1 MRRLSLL
8 LVIVAL
14 VLTSSAV
21 ASEVQATPQYESD
34 VEYDAVTSGSQELT
48 TTVELTSE
56 TISSDVSISFH
67 STGDAIIDHGSLDE
81 SVPGDV
87 EIESTPRGYE
97 IEELR
102 PGQVVTIE
110 FNAYPRET
118 GEEAIDVARVTL
130 DSSQQPSSETDTIT
144 EDISEDS
151 AWFALQESI
160 NERSEIQEE
169 HNRELVELEN
179 EKDEEIA
186 IREGQI
192 DDLESTIDDRESTI
206 DDMRL
211 MTYSGIIVGILG
223 VLGTAGMY
231 FWRERR
237 HDTIKSNI
245 GYELDGLGSD
255 LEDISGKDSAAYEDY
270 ETRRKELQKK
280 HDIPYHGT
288 TSGFDNADNDSPA
301 TGFESSENSESGDG
315 GFNDEGFD
323 EEGFGDEF
331 EDDVD
336 EFKNDG
342 L

>member
-1 MRRLSLL
+1 M
-8 LVIVAL
+8 ITVAL

-67 STGDAIIDHGSLDE
+67 STEDAIIDHGSLDE

-144 EDISEDS
+144 EDISEGS

-160 NERSEIQEE
+160 NERSDLQEE
-169 HNRELVELEN
+169 HTRELDELEN

-186 IREGQI
+186 IKEGRI
-192 DDLESTIDDRESTI
+192 NDLESTI

-223 VLGTAGMY
+223 ILGTAGMY

-255 LEDISGKDSAAYEDY
+255 LEDISGKDSAVYEDY
-270 ETRRKELQKK
+270 ETRRKELQKE

-288 TSGFDNADNDSPA
+288 TSGFDNADNDSSA
-301 TGFESSENSESGDG
+301 TRSESSENSEFDDG
-315 GFNDEGFD
+315 GFDDEGFD
-323 EEGFGDEF
+323 EEGFDGEF